1 MFRCIEEPEG
11 VPCPR
16 KRARGSDRCLECDER
31 RNAILARRVVVP
43 TPKREV
49 LLVESRDET
58 LARQLAPVAAGEAY
72 APAMH
77 VYRVDTPPEEAVPL
91 PPPKVAAAPIIRSKE
106 EVVTLKTN
114 EERLAHLRKLGPTA
128 TEDLNETFGTNTGAT
143 RQWLRKHAIRVSPN
157 VYRAPTEIEAKLAGK
172 PEAEGK
178 AESKAKKADSKAES
192 KPKKVKPATEAK
204 PVKSA
209 YAQVCDLLEQ
219 LSVTELRGVRV
230 LARSRLLK
238 RAEQLRRELDE
249 VEQGIVEV
257 APAAQS
263 DIAEPPKAN
272 GVQVIDL
279 SKADLQVLA
288 DSATR

>member
-1 MFRCIEEPEG
+1 M
-11 VPCPR
+11 
-16 KRARGSDRCLECDER
+16 
-31 RNAILARRVVVP
+31 
-43 TPKREV
+43 
-49 LLVESRDET
+49 ESRDET

-157 VYRAPTEIEAKLAGK
+157 VYRAPTETEAKLAGK

-178 AESKAKKADSKAES
+178 AKKADPKADSKAES
-192 KPKKVKPATEAK
+192 KPKKVKPAATAKPATEAK

-209 YAQVCDLLEQ
+209 YGL
-219 LSVTELRGVRV
+219 
-230 LARSRLLK
+230 
-238 RAEQLRRELDE
+238 
-249 VEQGIVEV
+249 
-257 APAAQS
+257 
-263 DIAEPPKAN
+263 
-272 GVQVIDL
+272 
-279 SKADLQVLA
+279 
-288 DSATR
+288 